1 MEHTPLKKHKRPGK
15 VKPQPPV
22 LYGLIALLL
31 RPYLRLRYGFHRPK
45 SLPIRGERGPVTV
58 LGNHVSNIDFLF
70 AIAALYPKR
79 LNFLVSAYFFNQKP
93 LCYLLRF
100 MHCVRKEQFTAD
112 VAAIRD
118 MRALVSAGGSIL
130 LYPEG
135 EVNGTGRTGAF
146 PESTARLC
154 KLLKAPVYAVR
165 TKGSY
170 LTRPKWGPSRR
181 RGRVETD
188 VTLVAT
194 AEELPTLSNEAL
206 YTRIQAGMFQD
217 EYAWQAQTRVPFH
230 AKNPAEG
237 LHLMLY
243 RCPKCGREFAMRTE
257 GNAIFCTACGN
268 RGLMDGYG
276 FLSPAG
282 PEDVIPASPLAW
294 VDFEREALRDEMRA
308 PDYRLAAPCS
318 LQYHTDEHALDHVDV
333 GEGIVTLDRSGI
345 SYEGTAEGAPIS
357 LHFPLVDLYKLPFAA
372 GRRFELPP
380 AARVT
385 AIRTHEPGAIWKFV
399 LALPLMK
406 ATVRAAADG

>member
-1 MEHTPLKKHKRPGK
+1 MEHTPLKKHKRPDK

-58 LGNHVSNIDFLF
+58 LGNHASNIDFLF

-170 LTRPKWGPSRR
+170 LIRPKWGPSRR

-257 GNAIFCTACGN
+257 RNAIFCTACGN

-276 FLSPAG
+276 FLRP
-282 PEDVIPASPLAW
+282 
-294 VDFEREALRDEMRA
+294 
-308 PDYRLAAPCS
+308 
-318 LQYHTDEHALDHVDV
+318 
-333 GEGIVTLDRSGI
+333 
-345 SYEGTAEGAPIS
+345 
-357 LHFPLVDLYKLPFAA
+357 
-372 GRRFELPP
+372 GRRMLSRLP
-380 AARVT
+380 RL
-385 AIRTHEPGAIWKFV
+385 PGWILNAKPCAMKC
-399 LALPLMK
+399 ALPITGWPPPVRCNITRTSMRLTMWMWGRALSRLTAAAFPMK
-406 ATVRAAADG
+406 ARRKERPFLCISRL

>member
-1 MEHTPLKKHKRPGK
+1 
-15 VKPQPPV
+15 
-22 LYGLIALLL
+22 
-31 RPYLRLRYGFHRPK
+31 
-45 SLPIRGERGPVTV
+45 
-58 LGNHVSNIDFLF
+58 
-70 AIAALYPKR
+70 
-79 LNFLVSAYFFNQKP
+79 
-93 LCYLLRF
+93 

-194 AEELPTLSNEAL
+194 AEELLTLSNEAL

-282 PEDVIPASPLAW
+282 RRILS
-294 VDFEREALRDEMRA
+294 
-308 PDYRLAAPCS
+308 RLPRLPGWILNAKPC
-318 LQYHTDEHALDHVDV
+318 AM
-333 GEGIVTLDRSGI
+333 
-345 SYEGTAEGAPIS
+345 
-357 LHFPLVDLYKLPFAA
+357 KC
-372 GRRFELPP
+372 
-380 AARVT
+380 
-385 AIRTHEPGAIWKFV
+385 
-399 LALPLMK
+399 ALPITGWPPPVRCNITRTRTRLTTWMWGRALSRLTAAAFPMK
-406 ATVRAAADG
+406 ARRKERPFLCISRL

>member
-1 MEHTPLKKHKRPGK
+1 MQKFRNNVIWTTVLTALAGVCLGLLSLYFAAAGSGAMCRFYLKDPLLPALN
-15 VKPQPPV
+15 V
-22 LYGLIALLL
+22 LPFALFALLL
-31 RPYLRLRYGFHRPK
+31 FGLTGRAWLAFLLDGVVCLVYSWAAYWK
-45 SLPIRGERGPVTV
+45 W
-58 LGNHVSNIDFLF
+58 LGRSEP
-70 AIAALYPKR
+70 LY
-79 LNFLVSAYFFNQKP
+79 AD
-93 LCYLLRF
+93 
-100 MHCVRKEQFTAD
+100 D

-268 RGLMDGYG
+268 RGLMDCLLYTSEPKRSSSPF
-276 FLSPAG
+276 FL
-282 PEDVIPASPLAW
+282 L
-294 VDFEREALRDEMRA
+294 
-308 PDYRLAAPCS
+308 
-318 LQYHTDEHALDHVDV
+318 
-333 GEGIVTLDRSGI
+333 
-345 SYEGTAEGAPIS
+345 
-357 LHFPLVDLYKLPFAA
+357 
-372 GRRFELPP
+372 
-380 AARVT
+380 
-385 AIRTHEPGAIWKFV
+385 
-399 LALPLMK
+399 
-406 ATVRAAADG
+406 